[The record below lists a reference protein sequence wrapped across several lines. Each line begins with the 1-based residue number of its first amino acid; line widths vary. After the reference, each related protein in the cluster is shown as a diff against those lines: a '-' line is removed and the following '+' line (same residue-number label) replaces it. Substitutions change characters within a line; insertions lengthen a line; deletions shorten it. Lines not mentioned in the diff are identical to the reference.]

1 MTPLMNAGCGLS
13 LFVLAFGAD
22 HVEIIGHLRQYF
34 TIRLCRLKGWH
45 NLKNCYIMAYTLSGY
60 SRLENY
66 RCSGFWLSS
75 IGPQVPRFS
84 LLVFS
89 QSSNPLK

>member
-1 MTPLMNAGCGLS
+1 MNAGFELS
-13 LFVLAFGAD
+13 LFVLVFGAD
-22 HVEIIGHLRQYF
+22 HVEIIGHLLQYF
-34 TIRLCRLKGWH
+34 TIRLGRLKDWH
-45 NLKNCYIMAYTLSGY
+45 YLMNCYIMPYTLSGY

-75 IGPQVPRFS
+75 IRPQAPRFS
-84 LLVFS
+84 PLVFS